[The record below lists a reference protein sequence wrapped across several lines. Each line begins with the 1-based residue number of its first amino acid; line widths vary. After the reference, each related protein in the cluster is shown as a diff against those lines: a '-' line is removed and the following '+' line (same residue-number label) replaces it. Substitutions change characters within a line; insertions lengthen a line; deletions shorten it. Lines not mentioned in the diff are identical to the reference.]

1 LGCVKETPSKLK
13 EKLMTRIFLS
23 TAIAALLASA
33 TFAVPALAE
42 GDYYEGASKS
52 GGASPRSANP
62 LRADSTRTFGYPN
75 QSGQSVFGKTTRDDR
90 RAVDSGDYYEGAS
103 RPN

>member
-1 LGCVKETPSKLK
+1 LGCVKKTLSKLK
-13 EKLMTRIFLS
+13 EKLMTKIFLS
-23 TAIAALLASA
+23 TSIAALLATA

-52 GGASPRSANP
+52 GASRYSTNP
-62 LRADSTRTFGYPN
+62 LRADSTRTLGYPS

-90 RAVDSGDYYEGAS
+90 RAVESGDYYEGVN

>member
-1 LGCVKETPSKLK
+1 MKLK
-13 EKLMTRIFLS
+13 EKLMTKIFLS

-52 GGASPRSANP
+52 GASPRSADP
-62 LRADSTRTFGYPN
+62 LRAESTRTFGYPN
-75 QSGQSVFGKTTRDDR
+75 QSGQSLFGKTTRDDR
-90 RAVDSGDYYEGAS
+90 RPFESGDYYEGAN